1 MTEKQMST
9 NNMAY
14 TITGLNGCTNY
25 SVTVEG
31 EHRCGT
37 SNFINVIQT
46 MEGGLYSYCLPL
58 HILRI
63 MSYS

>member
-1 MTEKQMST
+1 MTEKQMITST
-9 NNMAY
+9 MAY
-14 TITGLNGCTNY
+14 TITGLNGCTSY

-37 SNFINVIQT
+37 SNFINVIPT
-46 MEGGLYSYCLPL
+46 MEGGLHSYCHPL